1 MNWIIFT
8 TECSGKTTFCK
19 TNANK
24 IGKHDL
30 IDYDK
35 VKIISDEVILIDIML
50 ELKNKDNQ
58 IYLTNIVPPDF
69 ILNCNKHFENLSFG
83 IIKISEDL
91 LIENIKNRHHILYNS
106 NYILEY
112 NKKLESIIEH
122 SKTLSNRILSF
133 NSFDEFKNKL
143 YPPVPKVNLTQR
155 IIRL

>member
-24 IGKHDL
+24 IGKYDL

-35 VKIISDEVILIDIML
+35 VKVISDEVILIDIIL

-58 IYLTNIVPPDF
+58 IYLTNIVPPEF

-83 IIKISEDL
+83 IVKINEDI

-112 NKKLESIIEH
+112 NKKLEDIIEY

-143 YPPVPKVNLTQR
+143 YPTIPKINLKR

>member
-35 VKIISDEVILIDIML
+35 VKVISDEVILIDIML

-83 IIKISEDL
+83 IIKISERRSFLPDCFSEL
-91 LIENIKNRHHILYNS
+91 PVFENSEINRS
-106 NYILEY
+106 
-112 NKKLESIIEH
+112 
-122 SKTLSNRILSF
+122 
-133 NSFDEFKNKL
+133 
-143 YPPVPKVNLTQR
+143 
-155 IIRL
+155 